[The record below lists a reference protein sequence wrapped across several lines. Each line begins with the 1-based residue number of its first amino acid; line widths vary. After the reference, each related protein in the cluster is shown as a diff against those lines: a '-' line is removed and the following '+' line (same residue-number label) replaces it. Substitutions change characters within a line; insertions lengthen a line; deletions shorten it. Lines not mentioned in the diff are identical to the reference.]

1 MAVYSLAVKK
11 SAAKEIES
19 IEPAAVRRQIVARIR
34 ALAGTPRPAG
44 AEKLAGSPDLLRV
57 RQGPFRILYRIDDAE
72 QRIEIVKVGHR
83 REVYR

>member
-11 SAAKEIES
+11 SAAREIES
-19 IEPAAVRRQIVARIR
+19 IEPAAVRRKIVARIR

-72 QRIEIVKVGHR
+72 LRIEIVKVGHR

>member
-44 AEKLAGSPDLLRV
+44 AETLAGSPDLLRV